1 MPTAVSERL
10 DKLYVCGECKASFLF
25 QSDILD
31 HQEATGHDKKF
42 TEIAF

>member
-10 DKLYVCGECKASFLF
+10 DKLFVCNECRASFLF

-31 HQEATGHDKKF
+31 HKEAMGHDCEY
-42 TEIAF
+42 TEVAF